1 MTLDELT
8 QQLDLL
14 ESEQRDYCDDCPHC
28 YDCGGSEEFWGAMVH
43 RPEWTCAA
51 DGDPEDE
58 RCPEHAEY
66 AELLSEIKRV
76 ESELAREETDEY

>member
-1 MTLDELT
+1 MNIEELT
-8 QQLDLL
+8 QELDLL
-14 ESEQRDYCDDCPHC
+14 ESEQRDFCDDCPHC

-58 RCPEHAEY
+58 KCPEHAEY
-66 AELLSEIKRV
+66 MGILADIERV
-76 ESELAREETDEY
+76 ESELARKEPDNS